1 MSDKRGIEIK
11 DLTKVFGSRTAV
23 DNISLD
29 IKDVELFALLGIN

>member
-23 DNISLD
+23 DNISL
-29 IKDVELFALLGIN
+29 FLLINSGAPKI